1 MTLGGVAMENNKFTK
16 QSVEAIKCAKDLAC
30 DLGMNYIGT
39 EHILA
44 GIAKITNG
52 VAANILYNH
61 NLSYADIVS
70 AIEEDMGIK
79 S

>member
-16 QSVEAIKCAKDLAC
+16 QSIEAIKCAKDLAC

-44 GIAKITNG
+44 GIAKITMP
-52 VAANILYNH
+52 VWRAIIFISLET
-61 NLSYADIVS
+61 LVLQTDI
-70 AIEEDMGIK
+70 DRK
-79 S
+79 

>member
-39 EHILA
+39 EHIIIISHMLEQS
-44 GIAKITNG
+44 IYWQVLQK
-52 VAANILYNH
+52 
-61 NLSYADIVS
+61 
-70 AIEEDMGIK
+70 
-79 S
+79 